1 MELLLVRISIGTVGC
16 YEYGGEEKK
25 IVGSIVYQ
33 ETSDTLNL
41 DITVYIPFFFC
52 FFFIIS
58 VLLSRVIMVLAEVI
72 NFRLSPLH
80 FLPLSLLTLERII
93 YNT

>member
-41 DITVYIPFFFC
+41 DITVYIPFFFYYFC
-52 FFFIIS
+52 SVIS
-58 VLLSRVIMVLAEVI
+58 CYYGTS
-72 NFRLSPLH
+72 
-80 FLPLSLLTLERII
+80 
-93 YNT
+93 